1 MFFFSITVSRY
12 RNSSV
17 FKTEIQLEDSHRPR
31 HLNLELNSAST
42 SEWFNTIIVEQDI
55 SGLQDTF
62 VGQSCTFEIQ
72 KEVAESIVTYSIR
85 ELERDKCRS
94 SENAKEYIEVLTTF
108 KVGLKNPKRD
118 PSIYYIR
125 HGADILKEYVNR
137 TWTRLTFN
145 EETMQ
150 RDGFE
155 IFESYYEVEAYNL
168 AKFAND
174 TDIIF
179 YNTWKI
185 NLM

>member
-1 MFFFSITVSRY
+1 MT
-12 RNSSV
+12 
-17 FKTEIQLEDSHRPR
+17 
-31 HLNLELNSAST
+31 
-42 SEWFNTIIVEQDI
+42 TI
-55 SGLQDTF
+55 
-62 VGQSCTFEIQ
+62 
-72 KEVAESIVTYSIR
+72 
-85 ELERDKCRS
+85 
-94 SENAKEYIEVLTTF
+94 

-155 IFESYYEVEAYNL
+155 IFESYYEVEAYKL

-185 NLM
+185 NLL